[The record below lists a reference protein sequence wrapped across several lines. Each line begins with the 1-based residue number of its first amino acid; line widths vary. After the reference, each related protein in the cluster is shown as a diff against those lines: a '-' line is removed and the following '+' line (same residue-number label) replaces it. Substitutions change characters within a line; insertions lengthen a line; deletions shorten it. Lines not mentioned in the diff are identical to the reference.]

1 MVPQG
6 GAFVR
11 FNDPEDS
18 NILARVGLSFISI
31 ERACHNAESEIPTFD
46 FDATRA
52 AATERWREKMA
63 PIRVSSTGVNSS
75 VLTNFYSSIYR
86 TMVNPQ
92 DYTGENPLWESAEPY
107 FDSFYW

>member
-1 MVPQG
+1 
-6 GAFVR
+6 
-11 FNDPEDS
+11 
-18 NILARVGLSFISI
+18 
-31 ERACHNAESEIPTFD
+31 
-46 FDATRA
+46 
-52 AATERWREKMA
+52 MA